1 MDIIYIHDLA
11 VDCVIGVW
19 DWEREL
25 EQRIYIDLD
34 MATDITAAAV
44 SDRLNDTLNYKAV
57 SRRVS
62 EYAVESKCQLV
73 ERLAEGIATLLQE
86 EFAIPWCRVRI
97 NKHGALTRAGDV
109 GVVIERGQQPN
120 A

>member
-1 MDIIYIHDLA
+1 MDIVFIHDLA
-11 VDCVIGVW
+11 VDCIIGVW

-34 MATDITAAAV
+34 LAVDISKAAT
-44 SDRLNDTLNYKAV
+44 SDRLDDTLNYKAV
-57 SRRVS
+57 AQQVS
-62 EYAVESKCQLV
+62 TYAVASKCQLV
-73 ERLAEGIATLLQE
+73 ERLAEGIATLLRE

-97 NKHGALTRAGDV
+97 NKHGALSRAGDV
-109 GVVIERGQQPN
+109 GVIIERGGQHD

>member
-11 VDCVIGVW
+11 VDCIIGVW

-34 MATDITAAAV
+34 MAANIRRAAA
-44 SDRLNDTLNYKAV
+44 SDLLEDTLNYKAV
-57 SRRVS
+57 SLRVS
-62 EYAVESKCQLV
+62 AFAIASKCQLV
-73 ERLAEGIATLLQE
+73 ERLAEGIAGLLQE
-86 EFAIPWCRVRI
+86 EFAISWCRVRI
-97 NKHGALTRAGDV
+97 NKHGALSRAGDV
-109 GVVIERGQQPN
+109 GVIIERGQPYH